1 MIILLVLY
9 NVVIIPMEL
18 GLSMETTTSWTV
30 IDYIVDSLFACDILL
45 NFRTGYFD
53 ERNTLV
59 MDTKKITNRYMSG
72 WFFIDVVA
80 TFPFELLALMFGID
94 AGSNVT
100 LFSLFKTPRLLRM
113 GRILK
118 FLENMKGANVWR
130 IVRLF
135 ALFFLM
141 AHWVGCLWFLIAPDE
156 SKEEAILDSTSF
168 TDKYV
173 YAVFNGLLLLV
184 GESVDASLNREYV
197 FVIFI

>member
-1 MIILLVLY
+1 M
-9 NVVIIPMEL
+9 
-18 GLSMETTTSWTV
+18 
-30 IDYIVDSLFACDILL
+30 
-45 NFRTGYFD
+45 
-53 ERNTLV
+53 
-59 MDTKKITNRYMSG
+59 
-72 WFFIDVVA
+72 A
-80 TFPFELLALMFGID
+80 TFPFELLALIGGID

-141 AHWVGCLWFLIAPDE
+141 AHWVGCLWYLIAPDD
-156 SKEEAILDSTSF
+156 SKDQAILNSTSF

-184 GESVDASLNREYV
+184 GESLDATINREFV
-197 FVIFI
+197 FVIFVCVIG